1 MEPGAE
7 IRLFGIRHHGPGSA
21 RALQDALRQ
30 FEPDCILVEAPEEAG
45 PALQELGHPE
55 IQLPVALLIYTPQNF
70 EKAIYLPFAEFSPEC
85 CAVRFALQRGISVAA
100 IDLPAGVQLAEYP
113 SNQITLRPGTEIS
126 GADALDAVRDPLQ
139 WIAGLSG
146 YADSERWWED
156 TFEQMD
162 NPAAVFLT
170 IAELMAALREEL
182 PRQESQETLLREAWM
197 RQRIRS
203 AVHDGYQK
211 IAVVCGA
218 WHVPALGTAA
228 QRLEKADKAL
238 LRRLKKEK
246 VKTAWIPWS
255 YERLALQSGY
265 GAGVA
270 SPAWYELLFRHRQDL
285 AVHWM
290 VRAARLFRQ
299 EKWDTSPAH
308 VQEAVR
314 LAEALAALRGRSVPG
329 TEVLEEAAI
338 SVLCHGNSAALQI
351 IRERLVTGT
360 KVGRVPA
367 SFAQTPLQQD
377 LEKCVKA
384 ARLIREYQGEEKI
397 YKALDLR
404 VASNLRASQLLHRLH
419 LLDIPWG
426 SIATVKGDPQGSFR
440 EAWKLHWK
448 ADYHIRVIQAGI
460 WGNTIGEAAE
470 RKTRRQGESLEDI
483 PALIALLEHVLKAGL
498 HEAHP
503 ALIARLQV
511 LSAQNSDIFLLVTVF
526 PLLARLIRYGNVR
539 KTEKEPVMALA
550 EEIFP
555 RICIGLPNAVHLLS
569 EEAAQEWF
577 GPIQVAH
584 QAAQLI
590 FSGTGEP
597 IAYWYQALRQLAL
610 DDGIPPL
617 LAGMSAR
624 ILLERRIWPES
635 PALACLQALLSR
647 PDNALKGAFWLE
659 GFLFGNI
666 HLLLHTPTLWS
677 ILDRW
682 VATSP
687 EEGFRE
693 MLPVLRRTFSRFSG
707 AEREMLL
714 QKVGAPGQDPT
725 GPNDFLPWV
734 EAHYLQTMPVL
745 RLILG
750 LDTEN

>member
-1 MEPGAE
+1 MVPRGE

-21 RALQDALRQ
+21 HALLDALGQ
-30 FEPDCILVEAPEEAG
+30 FAPDCLLVEAPEEAG
-45 PALQELGHPE
+45 PALQELAHPE
-55 IQLPVALLIYTPQNF
+55 IQLPIALLIYAPQNF
-70 EKAIYLPFAEFSPEC
+70 EKAVYLPFAEFSPEL
-85 CAVRFALQRGISVAA
+85 CAVRFALQRGIFIAA
-100 IDLPAGVQLAEYP
+100 IDLPAAVQLAG
-113 SNQITLRPGTEIS
+113 SLSSQISLQPGMEFS
-126 GADALDAVRDPLQ
+126 GPDALDAIQDPLQ

-146 YADSERWWED
+146 YSDSERWWED

-162 NPAAVFLT
+162 NPGAVFLT
-170 IAELMAALREEL
+170 IAQLMTALREEL
-182 PRQESQETLLREAWM
+182 PRQESRETLLREAWM
-197 RQRIRS
+197 RQRIRM
-203 AVHDGYQK
+203 AVKDGYQK

-218 WHVPALGTAA
+218 WHVPALKTEEKL
-228 QRLEKADKAL
+228 LEKNDQAI
-238 LRRLKKEK
+238 LRGLKKEK

-270 SPAWYELLFRHRQDL
+270 SPAWYELLFRHREDL

-308 VQEAVR
+308 IQEAVR
-314 LAEALAALRGRSVPG
+314 LAEALAALRGRSVPSI
-329 TEVLEEAAI
+329 EELQEAAI
-338 SVLCHGNSAALQI
+338 SVLCHGNAEALLI
-351 IRERLVTGT
+351 IRERMIIGT
-360 KVGRVPA
+360 KVGKVPA
-367 SFAQTPLQQD
+367 SFTQTPLQQD
-377 LEKCVKA
+377 LEKCVKT
-384 ARLIREYQGEEKI
+384 ARLNREYQGAEKI

-426 SIATVKGDPQGSFR
+426 SIAAIKGDPQGSFR

-448 ADYHIRVIQAGI
+448 ADYPIRVIQAGI
-460 WGNTIGEAAE
+460 WGNTIEEAAQ
-470 RKTRRQGESLEDI
+470 RKVLHQGGTLEDI
-483 PALIALLEHVLKAGL
+483 PALIGLLEHVLKAGL

-503 ALIARLQV
+503 ALIARLRV
-511 LSAQNSDIFLLVTVF
+511 LSAQSGDIFLLTGVF
-526 PLLARLIRYGNVR
+526 PLLAQLIRYGNVR
-539 KTEKEPVMALA
+539 KTEKKPVVELT

-555 RICIGLPNAVHLLS
+555 RICIGLPNAVHLLG

-577 GPIQVAH
+577 EPLQAVH

-590 FSGTGEP
+590 FPGSGE
-597 IAYWYQALRQLAL
+597 IMSYWYHALRQLAL

-624 ILLERRIWPES
+624 ILLDRGIWPES

-647 PDNALKGAFWLE
+647 PENALKGAFWLE

-682 VATSP
+682 VTTVP

-693 MLPVLRRTFSRFSG
+693 MLPVLRRTFSRFSY

-714 QKVGAPGQDPT
+714 QKVRFPEQSPT
-725 GPNDFLPWV
+725 YSSDQSPWV

-745 RLILG
+745 KLLLA
-750 LDTEN
+750 LDVE